1 MSLES
6 IIPTHTSVNKLYTRL
21 DNIETEEHNSK
32 DQLEEYR
39 NIVKTKDADLKK
51 AVFQFK
57 KVETNITRLVQER
70 KDIRAQITMER
81 ERITQQ
87 HQETIKKLQDRNKE
101 LSRSIYSRKIIQ
113 EPQEPQEVDELF
125 SEEPQEV
132 DVTFREEPQEVV
144 GSEEHLEEVFSE
156 EPQEV
161 VEEEEEEE
169 EVEEEVEEVEEVI
182 ILSEED
188 IYRKELEKHMEL
200 YKKDAWCDIFL
211 FAFLYKPSNN
221 NQHAINFVN
230 SMPNR
235 HMCRLFR
242 QQCHAWLSG
251 KQQKLIKSTED
262 KYEFIYFII
271 NFRNLVNSFR
281 KEPILTV
288 KDIYKLYDIIE

>member
-6 IIPTHTSVNKLYTRL
+6 IIPTHQSVNKLYTRL

-39 NIVKTKDADLKK
+39 NIVKIKEADLKK

-57 KVETNITRLVQER
+57 KSETNITRLVQER

-101 LSRSIYSRKIIQ
+101 LSRSIHSRKIIQ
-113 EPQEPQEVDELF
+113 EPQIVPFSQEEKKLEPPEEDEPEKEEE
-125 SEEPQEV
+125 EEPEE
-132 DVTFREEPQEVV
+132 EEP
-144 GSEEHLEEVFSE
+144 
-156 EPQEV
+156 
-161 VEEEEEEE
+161 EEEEEE
-169 EVEEEVEEVEEVI
+169 EVV

-188 IYRKELEKHMEL
+188 IYKKELEKHMEL
-200 YKKDAWCDIFL
+200 YKKDAWYDIFL
-211 FAFLYKPSNN
+211 FAFLYKPSND

-262 KYEFIYFII
+262 KYEFINFII
-271 NFRNLVNSFR
+271 NFRNVVHSLR
-281 KEPILTV
+281 KEATLTV
-288 KDIYKLYDIIE
+288 KEIYKLYDIRQ